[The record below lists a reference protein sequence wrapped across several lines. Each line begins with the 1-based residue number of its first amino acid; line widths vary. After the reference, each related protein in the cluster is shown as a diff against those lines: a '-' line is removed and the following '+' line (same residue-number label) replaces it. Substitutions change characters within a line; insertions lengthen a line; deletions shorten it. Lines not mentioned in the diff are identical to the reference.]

1 MTIKIKEKSKQV
13 VSDMISPKG
22 TLVGFNAVTA
32 PSTKFNVDGVYSAN
46 ILISK
51 ADGEAIIAEAK
62 AVGKEQFKTFG
73 KGTTTQPF
81 TKCKPYVIVEKNED
95 GEVTKETPDAEGR
108 YILKTDMKAKIHC
121 KDNSVIDIKIPMF
134 DSKGKPV
141 KGAVNLGEGSVVKLA
156 YDIKGYSVAGKTGV
170 GCKLKSLQLISLVEY
185 AGGNFGFGEEDGDFD
200 AADAVEETKSTETTE
215 EDEETAD
222 F

>member
-13 VSDMISPKG
+13 VSDMMSPKG
-22 TLVGFNAVTA
+22 VLSGFNAVTT
-32 PSTKFNVDGVYSAN
+32 PSTKFDVDGKYSAN

-51 ADGEAIIAEAK
+51 ADGEAIVAEAK
-62 AVGKEQFKTFG
+62 AVGKEQLKTFG
-73 KGTTTQPF
+73 KGTTVVPF
-81 TKCKPYVIVEKNED
+81 VKCKPHVVVVKNED
-95 GEVTKETPDAEGR
+95 GEVVSETPDAEGR
-108 YILKTDMKAKIHC
+108 YILKTDMKAKIRC
-121 KDNSVIDIKIPMF
+121 KDGSVIDIKIPLF

-141 KGAVNLGEGSVVKLA
+141 KGEVKLGEGSTVKLA

-170 GCKLKSLQLISLVEY
+170 GCKLKSLQLINLVEY

-200 AADAVEETKSTETTE
+200 ADDAVVEETKATDTEDDTE
-215 EDEETAD
+215 ED